1 MSTESEELPRILIE
15 RFKRL
20 NRVIHL
26 NFARNLFP
34 GHRPGE
40 LFVMGKLRRA
50 ADRGSGGRRVSD
62 IAQALGVTASSV
74 TQIVTG
80 LEERGL
86 VRRGMDPEDRR
97 AVLVS
102 LTEAG
107 EEAMRNAAIP
117 FEAKFGELVSRLGED
132 RARELAALLAEVD
145 AFFTE
150 AEESRPGR
158 AGDDS
163 CGH

>member
-1 MSTESEELPRILIE
+1 MATESDDLPRLLIE

-20 NRVIHL
+20 NRLIHR

-34 GHRPGE
+34 GNSPGE

-50 ADRGSGGRRVSD
+50 ASGGAGGRRVSD
-62 IAQALGVTASSV
+62 IAQSLGVTASSV

-86 VRRGMDPEDRR
+86 VRRGMDPQDRR

-117 FEAKFGELVSRLGED
+117 FEAKFGELVSRLGAG

-145 AFFTE
+145 DFFTE
-150 AEESRPGR
+150 AEEARPDPAPEGPC
-158 AGDDS
+158 GD
-163 CGH
+163 